1 MHRVIF
7 PMLAMLVR
15 LHPKCIVCTGTS
27 QGTKEPAPQIVNVY
41 RGSKIG
47 WKLVPKKGL
56 EPPHPCEYV
65 DLNHARLPIPPLRHL
80 MMLRRESAERA
91 ATLSLANALY
101 GVKFRRRT
109 RAGNLRP
116 GAASALRLHQLR
128 VQHDLCI
135 VREQLRNRATRLRI
149 CRGFIENFFRR
160 ARNTRRRVQ
169 HNPRHPKTAVNFDNP
184 PRGRAPPL
192 APLKSSLRAPPQ
204 LTLRE

>member
-65 DLNHARLPIPPLRHL
+65 DLNHARLPIPPLRHINDSGED
-80 MMLRRESAERA
+80 RPTGSIFESRKCE
-91 ATLSLANALY
+91 TSC
-101 GVKFRRRT
+101 
-109 RAGNLRP
+109 
-116 GAASALRLHQLR
+116 Q
-128 VQHDLCI
+128 I
-135 VREQLRNRATRLRI
+135 
-149 CRGFIENFFRR
+149 R
-160 ARNTRRRVQ
+160 ARSRADRQRRIPNGLYHTPIASRN
-169 HNPRHPKTAVNFDNP
+169 H
-184 PRGRAPPL
+184 
-192 APLKSSLRAPPQ
+192 
-204 LTLRE
+204 